1 MSLTISAQ
9 IISIISMV
17 VMVLSFQMKRN
28 KNLFAMQI
36 VASIGFAVSYFM
48 LGSPIGAMFNIGGM
62 LRSMFFS
69 VPKLKNNYWVLF
81 ILELYFIVV
90 TFFTY
95 GGLMSLFL
103 LIARLV
109 STFFMWKDNG
119 RLIRISLVCYVSPAW
134 LINNIIV
141 GSIGGILCETFNIV
155 SILVSFARYGLDGF
169 EK

>member
-1 MSLTISAQ
+1 MGLTITAQ

-28 KNLFAMQI
+28 RYLFAMQI
-36 VASIGFAVSYFM
+36 VASVGFAVSYFM

-62 LRSMFFS
+62 LRSTAFS
-69 VPKLKNNYWVLF
+69 IPKLKNNYLVIV

-95 GGLMSLFL
+95 GGLMSFFL
-103 LIARLV
+103 LIAQLV

-119 RLIRISLVCYVSPAW
+119 KLIRISLVCYVSPVW

-141 GSIGGILCETFNIV
+141 GSIGGTLCETFNII
-155 SILVSFARYGLDGF
+155 SILVSFARYGMNGF

>member
-69 VPKLKNNYWVLF
+69 VPKLKNNYWVL
-81 ILELYFIVV
+81 
-90 TFFTY
+90 
-95 GGLMSLFL
+95 
-103 LIARLV
+103 LIDI
-109 STFFMWKDNG
+109 F
-119 RLIRISLVCYVSPAW
+119 
-134 LINNIIV
+134 
-141 GSIGGILCETFNIV
+141 
-155 SILVSFARYGLDGF
+155 
-169 EK
+169 